1 MVLQAA
7 QMLVTPYNLRDESFM
22 VKLRETTE
30 QVLRKNRAQSIPV
43 FVEDTAGP
51 CSLYA
56 QVQSSDNS

>member
-1 MVLQAA
+1 
-7 QMLVTPYNLRDESFM
+7 MLVTPYNLRDESFM

-56 QVQSSDNS
+56 QVQSSDNP